1 MSSINA
7 LGGHNDALY
16 AASLT
21 PASAASS
28 SSSAAGQVPVD
39 TPKDSVHLSTA
50 AFREI
55 YQLGRVAYNQQAGNL
70 TSTQASQLDAQI
82 EQLQSSLT
90 SGGSSSSSQGPSV
103 SQLQDEISKEIY
115 ANAHGISNGGNQIVP
130 PSISP
135 TGSSVASS

>member
-7 LGGHNDALY
+7 VGVHNDALY

-28 SSSAAGQVPVD
+28 SSSDASQAPVD
-39 TPKDSVHLSTA
+39 TPKDSVHVSEA

-82 EQLQSSLT
+82 EQLQSSLS
-90 SGGSSSSSQGPSV
+90 SGGSSGSSQGLTV
-103 SQLQDEISKEIY
+103 NQLQNEISKEIY
-115 ANAHGISNGGNQIVP
+115 ANAHGISNGSNQIVP
-130 PSISP
+130 PSIDP
-135 TGSSVASS
+135 TGS